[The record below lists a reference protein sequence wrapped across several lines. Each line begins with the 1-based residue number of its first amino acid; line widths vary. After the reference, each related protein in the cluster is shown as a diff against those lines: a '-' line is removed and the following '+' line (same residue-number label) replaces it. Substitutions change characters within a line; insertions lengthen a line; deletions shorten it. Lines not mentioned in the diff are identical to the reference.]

1 MLIALVNVKGGSG
14 KSTVGVNLACQLA
27 GLDHLSTDRWRG
39 KHSVVLVDADAKGT
53 AAKYCSGGHLPV
65 SSERLPIE
73 DGKDIERWI
82 QRILAIEVDFV
93 VVDAPPHVDI
103 VTKAIIGI
111 SDLVVVP
118 CSADGVGLVAAA
130 PMVEL
135 IRLVRS
141 ARSDGGPKCLF
152 IPTRVNVRTAGARE
166 IETAL
171 RKLGETVGP
180 PIHQRDA
187 FVDAAAAGRWIG
199 DFAFNSAAHRDIK
212 KLASVVLRLGKT
224 MNGGKTNTVLS
235 IQATKKTADATAT
248 HDAVEY
254 SVSAGGRSPETD

>member
-93 VVDAPPHVDI
+93 VLDAPPHSDI
-103 VTKAIIGI
+103 ITKAIVGI

-118 CSADGVGLVAAA
+118 CSTDGANSVAAV
-130 PMVEL
+130 PIVEL
-135 IRLVRS
+135 IRAVRS

-152 IPTRVNVRTAGARE
+152 VPTGVKVRTTAGKAL
-166 IETAL
+166 ETAL
-171 RKLGETVGP
+171 GKFGETVGP
-180 PIHQRDA
+180 AIHQRDA
-187 FVDAAAAGRWIG
+187 FVSACAAGRWIG
-199 DFAFNSAAHRDIK
+199 DFAFNSAAHRDVEA
-212 KLASVVLRLGKT
+212 LASIVLRLDNSMKR
-224 MNGGKTNTVLS
+224 KTNRLLS
-235 IQATKKTADATAT
+235 TQAKQRVAGAAATQEF
-248 HDAVEY
+248 VEY
-254 SVSAGGRSPETD
+254 SSSAGYPLDETD